1 MKKFYTLAI
10 MALPIVAFSQ
20 VGINTTN
27 PLGILHID
35 GAKDNPASG
44 TPNASQQANDIVATA
59 DGRLGIGTLS
69 PTARLELNSGSVNGA
84 LKITDGSQGIGK
96 VLTSDASGLAIWQ
109 SIPAWG
115 TSGNGSSDAT
125 ALNAL
130 GTKFIGT
137 TDQHSFVIK
146 TNNTLA
152 SYIGSAVSD
161 NLTFG
166 INAGK
171 GTTSGNLNLFLGNNA
186 GLANTQG
193 SSNVFVGPYSGTA
206 NTTGNSNVFMGYNSG
221 SSSTLGDANTFLGT
235 WAGNTNTT
243 GGYNAFL
250 GYQAGNS
257 NTAGN
262 DNTFLGY
269 SSGKNNTTGN
279 NNVSVGTMAGQ
290 TITSG
295 SNNTFIGTGAD
306 ADSNNLTNATA
317 IGYGAKVSSSNSL
330 VLGGTGSN
338 AVNVGI
344 GTTSPAS
351 RLEVDGAATN
361 KSAYNAGGSDTIDFS
376 KSNLAYTAAS
386 ATAFTLNN
394 IKDGGSYTLSVRGT
408 VSGTSTFTA
417 TGFTFKYVNNN
428 PSIANTHTLYTF
440 VVIGT
445 VVYVYCVRGL

>member
-1 MKKFYTLAI
+1 MKKFFTIAI
-10 MALPIVAFSQ
+10 VVLPTIAFSQ

-44 TPNASQQANDIVATA
+44 SPTIIQQANDIVTTA
-59 DGRLGIGTLS
+59 EGRLGLGTIT
-69 PTARLELNSGSVNGA
+69 PTTRLELSNGNINGA
-84 LKITDGSQGIGK
+84 IKITDGTQGTGK
-96 VLTSDASGLAIWQ
+96 VLTSDANGLGTWQ
-109 SIPAWG
+109 NIPAWATTGNSG
-115 TSGNGSSDAT
+115 TDAT
-125 ALNAL
+125 AINAP

-137 TDQHSFVIK
+137 TDAHSFVIK
-146 TNNTLA
+146 TNNNLA
-152 SYIGSAVSD
+152 GYIGTAASD

-166 INAGK
+166 IGAGK
-171 GTTSGNLNLFLGNNA
+171 STTTGNLNVFVGNNA
-186 GLANTQG
+186 GFANTLG

-221 SSSTLGDANTFLGT
+221 SSSTTGDANAFLGT
-235 WAGNTNTT
+235 WAGNLNTT
-243 GGYNAFL
+243 GGYNAFM

-257 NTAGN
+257 NTTGN
-262 DNTFLGY
+262 ENTFLGY
-269 SSGKNNTTGN
+269 STGRNNTTGN
-279 NNVSVGTMAGQ
+279 NNVSIGASAGQ
-290 TITSG
+290 TITTG
-295 SNNTFIGTGAD
+295 GNNTFIGTGAD
-306 ADSNNLTNATA
+306 ADANNLTNATA
-317 IGYGAKVSSSNSL
+317 IGYGAKVSTSNSL
-330 VLGGTGSN
+330 VLGGTGGS

-361 KSAYNAGGSDTIDFS
+361 KSAYNAGASATIDFS
-376 KSNLAYTAAS
+376 KSNLAYTTAS

-394 IKDGGSYTLSVRGT
+394 IKDGGTYTLSVRGT

-417 TGFTFKYVNNN
+417 SGFTFRYVNNN

-445 VVYVYCVRGL
+445 VAYVYCLRGL